1 MTSGSGSEE
10 GGAAFSEQDRR
21 TFLSRLTLALGAL
34 VGLLAGLPLIGFLF
48 SPVVRDEPDVWRTVG
63 SVDQFRV
70 GETVRVTYL
79 DPLPLPWSGEASR
92 SAAWLRRE
100 TEERFTA
107 FTIHCT
113 HTGCPVL
120 WVETA
125 GLFMCH
131 CHGGAFHRD
140 GRVAAGPPP
149 SPLPRQEVRVRN
161 GHVEIRT
168 LGIPLPGEPGA
179 PAPA

>member
-1 MTSGSGSEE
+1 MTNASPNGEE
-10 GGAAFSEQDRR
+10 PAAAGAADPDRR
-21 TFLSRLTLALGAL
+21 TFMARLTLLLGAWI
-34 VGLLAGLPLIGFLF
+34 GLLIGLPFIGFLLA
-48 SPVVRDEPDVWRTVG
+48 PVRREEPDVWRTVG
-63 SVDQFRV
+63 PVDRFRV
-70 GETVRVTYL
+70 GETVRVTYD
-79 DPLPLPWSGEASR
+79 DPAPAPWAGETAR

-100 TEERFTA
+100 AEDRFTA

-120 WVETA
+120 WVEPA

-149 SPLPRQEVRVRN
+149 APLPRQEVRVRE
-161 GHVEIRT
+161 GQVEIRT
-168 LGIPLPGEPGA
+168 IGVPGPGTTGA
-179 PAPA
+179 PA